1 MKIEG
6 NKATLAAIPQKV
18 FDFLSDFNNYEQ
30 LMPEQIV
37 NWKSDKEICSFT
49 VKGMTDVSLKFARK
63 EAPKLLELVPEGKTP
78 VNFSL
83 VVYLEPD
90 VMDEQK
96 TVVHV
101 DVDADLNPMLAM
113 IAKKPL
119 ENLANNITSE
129 LGKVFV

>member
-6 NKATLAAIPQKV
+6 KKATLNAVPQKV
-18 FDFLSDFNNYEQ
+18 FDFLSDFDNYQQ

-37 NWKSDKEICSFT
+37 NWKSEKETCSFT
-49 VKGMTDVSLKFARK
+49 VSGMADISLKFAKR
-63 EAPKLLELVPEGKTP
+63 ESPRLLELTPNGKTP

-83 VVYLEPD
+83 MVYLEPD
-90 VMDEQK
+90 SLNEQK
-96 TVVHV
+96 TVVRV

-113 IAKKPL
+113 FAKKPL
-119 ENLANNITSE
+119 ENLANTITSE